1 LSEKKLK
8 KSLKLGLYVK
18 IFLEFADLAKI
29 ERTQFLWMDGN
40 RKHGFLYGQVAFD
53 IHLPEG

>member
-1 LSEKKLK
+1 LK